1 MFPIRLGFLSL
12 REQEISAKLKVCLE
26 ASTIDDPG
34 LFITIGPPY
43 GQEIA
48 VAFAASVPI
57 HDGLRPI
64 IEPADTYL
72 IWMRDRIAQ
81 TRAEYPDFKG
91 EWVYFS
97 VITAPA

>member
-1 MFPIRLGFLSL
+1 M
-12 REQEISAKLKVCLE
+12 
-26 ASTIDDPG
+26 DDPG

-64 IEPADTYL
+64 IEPADNYL
-72 IWMRDRIAQ
+72 TWMRDRIAQ
-81 TRAEYPDFKG
+81 TRAEHPDFKG